1 MKFVTLTSFENTVEA
16 HLLKSKLESEGIICF
31 LKDEYITNAYQQ
43 YSYPF
48 GGVKLMVRSSE
59 YAEALNILNLIE
71 DNAFIDYDRLA
82 LKCPNCN
89 SVKIQRRK
97 SIRSVGGII
106 SLLITLLFSVI
117 AIKPKTLYRC
127 NNCSTDF
134 ETSN

>member
-1 MKFVTLTSFENTVEA
+1 MKLVTLTSFENTVEA

-48 GGVKLMVRSSE
+48 GGVKLMVRNSDYS
-59 YAEALNILNLIE
+59 EALKIVNLIAS
-71 DNAFIDYDRLA
+71 NAFMDNKNFN

-97 SIRSVGGII
+97 SIRSIVGII
-106 SLLITLLFSVI
+106 SLLITLILSVI

-134 ETSN
+134 EASN